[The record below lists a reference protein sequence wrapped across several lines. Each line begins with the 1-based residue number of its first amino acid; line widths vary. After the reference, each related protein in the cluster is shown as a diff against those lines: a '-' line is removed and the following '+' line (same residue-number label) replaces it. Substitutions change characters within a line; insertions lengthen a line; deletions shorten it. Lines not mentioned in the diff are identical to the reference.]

1 MKKIAAYFLLAVV
14 VLVSSCKSSG
24 SSGNDRGELV
34 GVRSKKKF
42 YPEKPFGMALIRG
55 GAFTMGK
62 EDEDVAGA
70 LNSPTKTVTVNPFYM
85 DETEITN
92 AEYREFV
99 VRVRDSIL
107 RTQLALL
114 AEEQGA
120 GAEVSD
126 ADAGAKSGKGGDGI
140 QKYKFAAPADTANV
154 YYKYM
159 MDNYGSLGDLNS
171 PTEGKS
177 LNWDAELTWNVN
189 EYPDQYYAE
198 AMDSIYAPISES
210 YDGRRTINTEKLKYL
225 YYTFDREAA
234 ARKRG
239 GNRKDFIKKH
249 VVEVY
254 PDTTV
259 WVKDFNYSYNDPM
272 HQDYFWHQAYNDYP
286 VVGVTWGQAKAFCD
300 YRTQKKNKFLAT
312 AKKNRGK
319 VPSFRLP
326 TEAEWEYAARGGLD
340 HAKYPWGGPYTYDDR
355 GCFMANFKP
364 ERGDYAVDGAL
375 YTMEAKSFGQNDYGL
390 YNMAGNV
397 SEWTNTAYNPSSYY
411 LGSTMNP
418 NVNDESNQRKV
429 IRGGSWKDVAYFLE
443 VSTRDYEYADSA
455 RSYIGFRTVQDYLGT
470 KIGDKKNKK

>member
-1 MKKIAAYFLLAVV
+1 MRKVTVYFLLAVFA
-14 VLVSSCKSSG
+14 LATSCG
-24 SSGNDRGELV
+24 SSDRGELT

-42 YPEKPFGMALIRG
+42 FPEKPLGMTLIPG

-62 EDEDVAGA
+62 TDEDIAGA
-70 LNSPTKTVTVNPFYM
+70 LNTPSRTVTVRPFYM

-99 VRVRDSIL
+99 VWVRDSIV

-114 AEEQGA
+114 AEEQGF
-120 GAEVSD
+120 GAASAD
-126 ADAGAKSGKGGDGI
+126 LDAGPSKSSDDGI
-140 QKYKFAAPADTANV
+140 QKYKFAEPDTTANV

-171 PTEGKS
+171 PTEGKA
-177 LNWDAELTWNVN
+177 LNWEPELIWNVAD
-189 EYPDQYYAE
+189 YPDASYAE
-198 AMDSIYAPISES
+198 AMDSLYLPITEVF
-210 YDGRRTINTEKLKYL
+210 DGKRIINTKKLLYL
-225 YYTFDREAA
+225 YYTFDREGA
-234 ARKRG
+234 ARNSS
-239 GNRKDFIKKH
+239 NRKDYIKKN

-286 VVGVTWGQAKAFCD
+286 VVGVTWYQAKAFCD
-300 YRTQKKNKFLAT
+300 FRTQKKNRYLAN
-312 AKKNRGK
+312 KKGGGR
-319 VPSFRLP
+319 VPNFRLP
-326 TEAEWEYAARGGLD
+326 TETEWEFAARGGLEY
-340 HAKYPWGGPYTYDDR
+340 AKYPWGGPYTVTDR

-364 ERGDYAVDGAL
+364 QRGDYAADGAL
-375 YTMEAKSFGQNDYGL
+375 YTIEAKSYTPNDYGL

-397 SEWTNTAYNPSSYY
+397 SEWTDTAYDPASYY

-418 NVNDESNQRKV
+418 NVNDSNNKRKV

-443 VSTRDYEYADSA
+443 VSTRDYEYGDSA
-455 RSYIGFRTVQDYLGT
+455 RSYIGFRTVQDYMGV
-470 KIGDKKNKK
+470 K